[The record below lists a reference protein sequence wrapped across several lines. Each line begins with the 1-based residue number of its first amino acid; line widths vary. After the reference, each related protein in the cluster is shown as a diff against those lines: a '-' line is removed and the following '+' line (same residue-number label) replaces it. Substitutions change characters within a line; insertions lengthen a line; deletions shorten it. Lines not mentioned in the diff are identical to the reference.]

1 MICVEE
7 DKQFCLSSF
16 FVVIDIFRINEYN
29 IFWKL
34 LSQR

>member
-7 DKQFCLSSF
+7 DKQFCLSSL

-29 IFWKL
+29 IL
-34 LSQR
+34 G